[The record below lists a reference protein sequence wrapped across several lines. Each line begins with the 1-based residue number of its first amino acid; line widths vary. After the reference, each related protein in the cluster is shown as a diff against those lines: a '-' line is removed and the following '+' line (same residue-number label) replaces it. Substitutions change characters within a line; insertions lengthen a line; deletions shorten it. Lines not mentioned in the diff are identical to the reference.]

1 MKKIIG
7 YILLLITLLGIV
19 FYNDTISNF
28 IMVNFIYKR
37 DIVIENPNQYKKN
50 TEFQYVK
57 QTTDFSPSSKS
68 ELMNIIYT
76 ILNNGWDSF
85 TFFCDTEYKNCTKD
99 VSEIIENKELISNL
113 NNFVSPYN
121 SYNRLFVNY
130 NNFGKVTIDVEK
142 IYTEDQI
149 KQVDQRIDEIINNI
163 IKPNMKVEEKIKAY
177 HDYIINETVYDSINA
192 EKLKQNKE
200 INTAEN
206 SHNAYGLLF
215 NHKSLCGGYSDA
227 MAIFLDKLN
236 IPNMKVS
243 NNSHVWNLVYLNN
256 KWYHI
261 DLTWDDPVVDTK
273 ENLLLYNYFLISNQ
287 ELQNRDSYFHKFD
300 PAIYIE
306 AQ

>member
-7 YILLLITLLGIV
+7 YILLVITLLGIV